1 MSTSSKTPGKKS
13 TKPRKPGT
21 GIHIRPARKVAQLV
35 AAEQAAEHAAA
46 KAAEPKAKKPKRPPA
61 EIDGDAERIDRFAE
75 HYLVHLNQAEAYK
88 AAGFTKS
95 TNPVSI
101 GSLAT
106 TYMRRPEVIEAI
118 RRKKAERAE
127 AEAAKGGGALTKDKV
142 LGILNKMLDHDP
154 RKMFK
159 DDGSL
164 KLPHE
169 MDDSAAMV
177 LTSFEQDATYI
188 GAAREGEA
196 PTKVVTKKVKTSGR
210 DAPLQLA
217 MRHLGMLDDKL
228 RLVVTGSVKV
238 HDMAK
243 LALLTD
249 DELDALER
257 ITQKLQGIE
266 E

>member
-1 MSTSSKTPGKKS
+1 MSTSPKTPGKKS

-21 GIHIRPARKVAQLV
+21 GIHVRPARKVAQLAV
-35 AAEQAAEHAAA
+35 KEQGAELAAA
-46 KAAEPKAKKPKRPPA
+46 KAAEPKVKKPKRPPA
-61 EIDGDAERIDRFAE
+61 EIDGDAERIDRFAD
-75 HYLVHLNQAEAYK
+75 HYLTHLNQAEAYK

-118 RRKKAERAE
+118 RRKKAERAAVE
-127 AEAAKGGGALTKDKV
+127 ESRGGLTKDKV

-154 RKMFK
+154 RKMFR

-177 LTSFEQDATYI
+177 LTSFEQDATYV

-196 PTKVVTKKVKTSGR
+196 PSKVVTKKVKTSGR

-238 HDMAK
+238 HDMAR

-249 DELDALER
+249 EQLNHLEEITR
-257 ITQKLQGIE
+257 ILQGVE